1 MNKAQKAHSKHIA
14 DTFVKLQQEKYEK
27 GQKEHGT
34 TLFELDPLWLLEQ
47 AREEFIDGFTYV
59 QTVIDLLDDQ
69 ITIDV
74 KKGSKMD
81 KFLREMLDDDF
92 WLKSKKNTTDKSTPK

>member
-1 MNKAQKAHSKHIA
+1 MNKAQRAHSKHIA

-34 TLFELDPLWLLEQ
+34 TLYELDPLWLLEQ

-59 QTVIDLLDDQ
+59 QTVIDLLEDQ
-69 ITIDV
+69 ITINLGDEPELQ
-74 KKGSKMD
+74 
-81 KFLREMLDDDF
+81 KFFESMLKTGK
-92 WLKSKKNTTDKSTPK
+92 LPKSTTDKSHPK